1 MTWYFDPSGTTMDVY
16 DHTGDRVATGRE
28 FGGSWSGD
36 FPDEVLVVM
45 RETMKGN
52 QPSAYNQ
59 TLLADAATENIEQGT
74 PP

>member
-1 MTWYFDPSGTTMDVY
+1 MTWYFDTSDTTMDVY
-16 DHTGDRVATGRE
+16 DHTGALVAESRE

-36 FPDEVLVVM
+36 FPNEVLAVM
-45 RETMKGN
+45 RESMDGD

-59 TLLADAATENIEQGT
+59 ALLSDAATENIEQGT